1 MRYFLLCFLASP
13 VIADQFPVSRCVNF
27 DQALEA
33 PKEGDWGYTISYE
46 DIVWI
51 ADQGFDTIRLPVKFS
66 AHWDDALSPEILAR
80 VDQVIGWAFSQEL
93 QVILDLHHF
102 DEILTDPDK
111 HADMFFD
118 IWAELSTHYA
128 RYDHRL
134 IFELLNEPSEN
145 LKTPRAVSL
154 FESVYPTI
162 RSDHPDRWIIIE
174 GAEWAEISAL
184 QDLPLIDDK
193 TALSFHYYSP
203 YTFTHQL
210 AEFHVDPMP
219 AATWGDRSERQ
230 VLRDDIALAASR
242 DVPLLLGEF
251 GVTSP
256 TKLSERINWIT
267 SVRKE
272 AESHGIGWCHWGFAR
287 GFAIYDEETGDWL
300 PGMEQALMSKR

>member
-1 MRYFLLCFLASP
+1 MRNFLLCFLASP

-46 DIVWI
+46 DIV
-51 ADQGFDTIRLPVKFS
+51 
-66 AHWDDALSPEILAR
+66 
-80 VDQVIGWAFSQEL
+80 
-93 QVILDLHHF
+93 
-102 DEILTDPDK
+102 TDPDK

-203 YTFTHQL
+203 YTFTHQKKLKVMVSVGAIGVSRAVSQSMTKKRVIGYL
-210 AEFHVDPMP
+210 A
-219 AATWGDRSERQ
+219 W
-230 VLRDDIALAASR
+230 
-242 DVPLLLGEF
+242 
-251 GVTSP
+251 
-256 TKLSERINWIT
+256 
-267 SVRKE
+267 
-272 AESHGIGWCHWGFAR
+272 
-287 GFAIYDEETGDWL
+287 
-300 PGMEQALMSKR
+300 SKH